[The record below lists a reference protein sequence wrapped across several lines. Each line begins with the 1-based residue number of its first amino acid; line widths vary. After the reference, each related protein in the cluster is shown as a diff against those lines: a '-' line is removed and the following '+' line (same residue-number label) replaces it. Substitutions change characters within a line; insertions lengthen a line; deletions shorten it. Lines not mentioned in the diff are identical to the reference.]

1 MALTRMIPIGLLAAL
16 VFGQSPSGLFDQA
29 PPQLDQALRA
39 RVAKFYQA
47 HVDGKF
53 RVADQ
58 VVAEESK
65 DAFFEADKT
74 RYRGFEIAKITY
86 SDQFTRALVL
96 TTCDSEFI
104 TPVARFPVKMP
115 ITTFW
120 KLENG
125 EWFWYVDPRP
135 QRVQTPFGK
144 RDAPPVEPAP
154 GPGGAP
160 PSGGASGAATIPPR
174 MLDASD
180 VLNQVRVSST
190 QVKLSSFEPAAAEVT
205 VSNRMPGVI
214 RLSLSYAGFPGFT
227 ASLERASLG
236 AGESAKILLDCK
248 PADKRAKPTLRVELR
263 IEPTGQTIPIQVVF
277 AVPPDVEKLL
287 PK

>member
-1 MALTRMIPIGLLAAL
+1 MACTRIVPVFLLAASA
-16 VFGQSPSGLFDQA
+16 FGQNPSELFDQA

-58 VVAEESK
+58 VVAEDSK

-86 SDQFTRALVL
+86 TDQFTKALVL
-96 TTCDSEFI
+96 TTCDSEII
-104 TPVARFPVKMP
+104 TIVARFPVKMP

-125 EWFWYVDPRP
+125 EWFWYLEPRL

-144 RDAPPVEPAP
+144 RDASVEPAP
-154 GPGGAP
+154 ATI
-160 PSGGASGAATIPPR
+160 SGGASSAAVIPSR
-174 MLDASD
+174 MLDVSD
-180 VLNQVRVSST
+180 VLNQVRVSPT
-190 QVKLSSFEPAAAEVT
+190 EVKLSSFEPASETVT

-214 RLSLSYAGFPGFT
+214 KLSLSYAGFPGFT

-263 IEPTGQTIPIQVVF
+263 IEPTGQVIPIQVLF
-277 AVPPDVEKLL
+277 AVPPEIEKSL